1 MCGHE
6 HHRHEHHRHARG
18 PWRGRHGFPSRE
30 EWVERLESYRERLE
44 RDLGN
49 VDELL
54 KRLRDEQPQTTSV

>member
-6 HHRHEHHRHARG
+6 HHRHEHHHARG
-18 PWRGRHGFPSRE
+18 TWRGRRGFPSRE
-30 EWVERLESYRERLE
+30 EWVERLEAHRDRLE

>member
-6 HHRHEHHRHARG
+6 HGRHGHR
-18 PWRGRHGFPSRE
+18 RGRRGRGFPSRE
-30 EWVERLESYRERLE
+30 EWVERLEAHRERLE

-54 KRLRDEQPQTTSV
+54 KRLRDEQPGPAPETASV

>member
-6 HHRHEHHRHARG
+6 HHEHHGH
-18 PWRGRHGFPSRE
+18 WRGKGRGRRGFPSRE
-30 EWVERLESYRERLE
+30 QWVERLEAYRERLE

-54 KRLRDEQPQTTSV
+54 KRLRDERPETTSV

>member
-6 HHRHEHHRHARG
+6 HHGHGHGRRHG
-18 PWRGRHGFPSRE
+18 RGRHGFPSRE
-30 EWVERLESYRERLE
+30 QWVESLEAYRERLE

-54 KRLRDEQPQTTSV
+54 KRLRDERPETTSV

>member
-6 HHRHEHHRHARG
+6 HREHHGH
-18 PWRGRHGFPSRE
+18 WRGKGRGHRGFPSRE
-30 EWVERLESYRERLE
+30 QWVEKLEAYRERLE

-54 KRLRDEQPQTTSV
+54 KRLRDERPETTSV